1 MKTLQ
6 VNFLELP
13 PTFIHQPPENC
24 SYEVS
29 TFKRN
34 LISIWILNHSNFTYT
49 DRTPHAIWGFY
60 NTKTERYLSP
70 ISSTKQGNSVDIDR
84 TTPYSAMVRN
94 LNPLES
100 VLYGGV

>member
-1 MKTLQ
+1 MKILQ

-29 TFKRN
+29 YFKRN
-34 LISIWILNHSNFTYT
+34 VVSIWLLNHSTFTYT
-49 DRTPHAIWGFY
+49 DRTPINTIWGFY
-60 NTKTERYLSP
+60 NTKTEQYQSP
-70 ISSTKQGNSVDIDR
+70 INSTKQGNPVDIDR

-94 LNPLES
+94 YNPLES
-100 VLYGGV
+100 VLYG